1 MHDQRELPFRL
12 SDIGLA
18 LAFLTRLP
26 VQAREPAFRLRGA
39 RAVWAWPVAGALI
52 GLLGGLAGAVAAVLG
67 ASGGVA
73 AAVILATM
81 ALVTGALHE
90 DGLADTF
97 DGLAGGRTRAERLEI
112 MRDSRIGSFGA
123 LALIL
128 VTIARWSALTTVLT
142 APTADT
148 ALSPALGLLAAA
160 AVSRLPM
167 GLALLALTAA
177 RSDGLAHGLGKPPV
191 ENALAAL
198 AIALT
203 LALLA
208 AGGTGLLAFLLALLA
223 TAPLFAWA
231 RARIGGQTGDVLGAS
246 QQIAEMAFL
255 ATLAGAAAG

>member
-1 MHDQRELPFRL
+1 MHDERDLPFRL

-26 VQAREPAFRLRGA
+26 VRPRDHAFRLRGA
-39 RAVWAWPVAGALI
+39 RAVWAWPVAGALV
-52 GLLGGLAGAVAAVLG
+52 GFLGALAGAVAAVFG
-67 ASGGVA
+67 ASAGVA
-73 AAVILATM
+73 AAVILAAM
-81 ALVTGALHE
+81 ALATGALHE
-90 DGLADTF
+90 DGLADSF

-128 VTIARWSALTTVLT
+128 VTLARWSALTTLLT
-142 APTADT
+142 APA
-148 ALSPALGLLAAA
+148 AGAGLSPTLGLLAAA

-167 GLALLALTAA
+167 GLALLALATA
-177 RSDGLAHGLGKPPV
+177 RSDGLAHGMGKPPV

-198 AIALT
+198 AIALV

-223 TAPLFAWA
+223 TVPLFAWA
-231 RARIGGQTGDVLGAS
+231 KARIGGQTGDVLGAS
-246 QQIAEMAFL
+246 QQIAEAVFL
-255 ATLAGAAAG
+255 ATLAGAATG